1 MRKQVKRLMQIF
13 LIVVLVVCLVNFVV
27 KKIDI
32 AETESQNAQI
42 REQIREQELKNGELQ
57 DILADENIDDF
68 YRGLAEDN
76 LGYGMADEKIYQDIS
91 GY

>member
-1 MRKQVKRLMQIF
+1 MILIF

-76 LGYGMADEKIYQDIS
+76 LGYGMSNEKIYQDIS

>member
-1 MRKQVKRLMQIF
+1 VKRLIQIF
-13 LIVVLVVCLVNFVV
+13 LIVVLAVCLVNFIV

-32 AETESQNAQI
+32 AETDAKNTQI
-42 REQIREQELKNGELQ
+42 REQIRAQELKNGELE

-76 LGYGMADEKIYQDIS
+76 LGYGRADEKIYQDIS

>member
-1 MRKQVKRLMQIF
+1 MQIF

>member
-1 MRKQVKRLMQIF
+1 MKRLIQIF